1 MQHSAHADIF
11 FCNLLLYLFRHQ
23 MQLSIGVVNTFERWQ
38 IPIEKHKNIPFL
50 ASVQEKQ
57 GNRCTR
63 STKNDYFCIGLIC
76 KSFQKLLSTTLI
88 NVFMKQIILAMFA
101 AVALLLGMGACKDSD
116 DPAISSRQEI
126 EESLIGLWYE
136 EFDYEDVTEDG
147 KPFNH
152 ALIAVEAK
160 ADHTGYVA
168 LAVFDDEFNEPLEI
182 YGGPTDA
189 PFTWQVTDKGHVT
202 LTDPNTGTSIKLAP
216 TRSDGNHSDFV
227 DIGQIDMNCT
237 QGSVAFSNASHSGS
251 LKRAGSNKSNLI
263 QDWMAKSTLP
273 RACITDSIPVEL
285 FPDYMNYVFNYPSI
299 DPYGNPCTLSGTIT
313 VNKSLLSENKPFN
326 GILLFNHFTI
336 YATTQ
341 APSRGAV
348 EFPTGAAFTDF
359 IIVAPDYY
367 GFGITEKEPQAYCIS
382 RVNGR
387 NSLDA
392 YLAAKRLIEDLK
404 VKKGKDFVIA
414 GYSEGGQTTMAVLR
428 EIAERHP
435 EIKVKRAFAGAG
447 PYDINSMYD
456 AITKGVTEMP
466 STVCNLLYAYNH
478 FFRLGFDIHDY
489 LKDPVASHFDEWFLS
504 KKYKRLALDLE
515 LIKTQKTSDFCTA
528 AVLDNGS
535 TLSRRFK
542 AAFSEDALTSGWTPR
557 SDFDVMLFHDTDDD
571 VVPVENFYVMSK
583 FLKDHGVKTQ
593 EFVGKY
599 SSEVTKELGIT
610 NHEVSGVTFFLRIIE
625 WITANY

>member
-1 MQHSAHADIF
+1 
-11 FCNLLLYLFRHQ
+11 
-23 MQLSIGVVNTFERWQ
+23 
-38 IPIEKHKNIPFL
+38 
-50 ASVQEKQ
+50 
-57 GNRCTR
+57 
-63 STKNDYFCIGLIC
+63 
-76 KSFQKLLSTTLI
+76 
-88 NVFMKQIILAMFA
+88 MKQIILSMFA
-101 AVALLLGMGACKDSD
+101 AAVLLFGMGACKDSD
-116 DPAISSRQEI
+116 SPAISNQQKM
-126 EESLIGLWYE
+126 EENLVGLWYE
-136 EFDYEDVTEDG
+136 EFDYEDVTEGG

-152 ALIAVEAK
+152 ALIAVETK

-182 YGGPTDA
+182 YGGPNDA
-189 PFTWQVTDKGHVT
+189 PFTWRVTDKGHVT
-202 LTDPNTGTSIKLAP
+202 LTDPHTGTSVKLAP
-216 TRSDGNHSDFV
+216 TRSDGDHSDFV
-227 DIGQIDMNCT
+227 DISQIDMNCA
-237 QGSVAFSNASHSGS
+237 QDSVAFSNASHSGS
-251 LKRAGSNKSNLI
+251 LTRPKGMKSDLI
-263 QDWMAKSTLP
+263 REWMAKSTLP
-273 RACITDSIPVEL
+273 RAYITDSIPVEI
-285 FPDYMNYVFNYPSI
+285 FPDYMNYVFNYPSF
-299 DPYGNPCTLSGTIT
+299 DPYGKPCTLSGTIT
-313 VNKSLLSENKPFN
+313 VNKALLKEDKPFN

-382 RVNGR
+382 RINGR

-428 EIAERHP
+428 EIAERHS

-456 AITKGVTEMP
+456 AITNGYTEMP

-478 FFRLGFDIHDY
+478 YFHLGYNIHDY

-504 KKYKRLALDLE
+504 KKNKRMALDLE
-515 LIKTQKTSDFCTA
+515 LIKTNKTSDICTD

-535 TLSRRFK
+535 PISLRFK

-557 SDFDVMLFHDTDDD
+557 SDFDIMLFHDTDDD
-571 VVPVENFYVMSK
+571 VVPVENFYAMSK
-583 FLKDHGVKTQ
+583 FLKDHGVKTE
-593 EFVGKY
+593 EFVDRY
-599 SSEVTKELGIT
+599 SSELTKDLGIT
-610 NHEVSGVTFFLRIIE
+610 NHEVSGLTFFLKIIE